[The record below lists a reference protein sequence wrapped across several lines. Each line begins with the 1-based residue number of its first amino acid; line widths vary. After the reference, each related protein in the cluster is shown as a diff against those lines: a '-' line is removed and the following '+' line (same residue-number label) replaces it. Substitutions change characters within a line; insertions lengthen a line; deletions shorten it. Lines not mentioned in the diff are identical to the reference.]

1 METNRLLNE
10 LQSKATFTDA
20 DFPAFLALFE
30 PLCLRRKEH
39 LYSAGDIVK
48 HAAFIV
54 KGCVRHYYANEQ
66 GTERIVM
73 FAEENWWIGDLTS
86 LRERTPTKLNL
97 QAVEDSDLLLI
108 SRERFEHAL
117 ATFSG
122 FNEYYTKGT
131 QKTYTKL
138 QEQVGQSLADSAET
152 KYLRLLKERPS
163 LVARVPQHY
172 IASYLGITPES
183 LSRVRKNLG

>member
-1 METNRLLNE
+1 METTRLLNE
-10 LQSKATFTDA
+10 LQSKATFSDA

-73 FAEENWWIGDLTS
+73 FAEEDWWIGDLTS

-108 SRERFEHAL
+108 SRERFQHAL
-117 ATFSG
+117 ATFAG

-183 LSRVRKNLG
+183 LSRVRKNL